1 MLFRTAEV
9 TTTTICPLK
18 SRQVI
23 ETYSHAHRC
32 NQSLV
37 WHITE
42 KFLEYKEFVQFF
54 LHIFKVFEA
63 ISSSPFKELG
73 LCFLLN
79 YISVCCISICFFF
92 MFFRKCYHFFVHLS
106 IYFLLCQLL
115 RS

>member
-42 KFLEYKEFVQFF
+42 KFSESKEFVQFS

-63 ISSSPFKELG
+63 ISTSSFKELG
-73 LCFLLN
+73 LCRIAFYFLTFFCLL
-79 YISVCCISICFFF
+79 YI
-92 MFFRKCYHFFVHLS
+92 FRKCLCLFVS
-106 IYFLLCQLL
+106 ISFLLCQLL